1 MDEVA
6 DPAIGIHTAGA
17 SAPVAMVRH
26 FRHVVLWP
34 LQLVSTKR
42 NGAIER
48 HDTVMQD
55 IAPSGLWKLVEDGSE
70 SELQERHYREFV
82 TFLPHVQRV
91 LYGEGAGLL
100 GQLEH
105 GAAPLRTY
113 RRSDITK
120 VRLTLGA
127 AAPPVLCNVV
137 HLDLIFLYDVD
148 AVILAC
154 ELAADELPLH
164 TAEDI
169 VYRFGRAYPPGW
181 EATGEALHC
190 PYLVE
195 WLGADGQVVGRSDYQ
210 DRQRYLAYVNERRAP
225 RIASH
230 WEQLL
235 SPLVA
240 DASDEDGT
248 LRFRQIEYYR
258 MPCMTYLAMDDIGC
272 LTRADTVR
280 LALASAPGAS
290 DELPF
295 AEEYLTRFEE

>member
-1 MDEVA
+1 MDEVT
-6 DPAIGIHTAGA
+6 DPGVGILSTGA

-34 LQLVSTKR
+34 LQLVSAKR

-48 HDTVMQD
+48 HDKVMQD
-55 IAPSGLWKLVEDGSE
+55 IAPSGLWKLVEDEIGSE
-70 SELQERHYREFV
+70 SGLQERHYREFV
-82 TFLPHVQRV
+82 TFLPHVQRF

-120 VRLTLGA
+120 VRLSLSATTA
-127 AAPPVLCNVV
+127 PVLCNVV
-137 HLDLIFLYDVD
+137 HVDLIFLYDVD
-148 AVILAC
+148 AAILAC
-154 ELAADELPLH
+154 ELSADELPLH

-195 WLGADGQVVGRSDYQ
+195 WLGDDGRVVGRSDYQ

-225 RIASH
+225 CIAAH
-230 WEQLL
+230 W
-235 SPLVA
+235 SPLATKLIVFGLVSA
-240 DASDEDGT
+240 MAIVLIMLT
-248 LRFRQIEYYR
+248 IRFSR
-258 MPCMTYLAMDDIGC
+258 PLAGFFDW
-272 LTRADTVR
+272 LSKETRR
-280 LALASAPGAS
+280 
-290 DELPF
+290 
-295 AEEYLTRFEE
+295 